1 MRFLIVLAGGGLGSL
16 ARYSVGLWVVN
27 TFGSS
32 FPLGT
37 VLVNVTGSFL
47 IGLIATLADES
58 GAIGSQARLFL
69 VVGILGGFTTF
80 SSFSLEAWR
89 LAEEGAAIRAILYVS
104 LNLLLGGAAAIAGVL
119 LARAAT

>member
-89 LAEEGAAIRAILYVS
+89 LAEEGDAIRAILYVS

>member
-37 VLVNVTGSFL
+37 ALVNVTGSFL

>member
-104 LNLLLGGAAAIAGVL
+104 LNLLLGGAAAIAGVM

>member
-89 LAEEGAAIRAILYVS
+89 LAEEGAAIRAILYVC

>member
-37 VLVNVTGSFL
+37 ALVNVTGSFL
-47 IGLIATLADES
+47 IGLIATLADET